1 MLYFREFGDRKN
13 PTILLLPG
21 AGMAQTFYCQYGF
34 ADRFHLVEVHL
45 LGTGEEAA
53 KKWSLREN
61 IDGVL
66 AIIKEIGK
74 EKVSLAGCSMG
85 AQMAVALLCE
95 APQYFGR
102 AIIISAWLIK
112 DPKQV
117 KKLCRLMKLLFY
129 VENSSYFA
137 KKEAKQMGM
146 DPQTTADFLR
156 QGKNNRRDNYDAYSW
171 DGVDIKKYPQF
182 ASVDVPMLA
191 LVGEK
196 ESRDVMIESTL
207 TLGRMNPNCVCQ
219 VWKDHAHDIPY
230 VRPEEF
236 NRVFLDFM
244 QGAPHKAATK
254 APGA

>member
-74 EKVSLAGCSMG
+74 EKVSLAGFSMG

-95 APQYFGR
+95 KGSKADGDG
-102 AIIISAWLIK
+102 SA
-112 DPKQV
+112 DDGGFSAAGQKQ
-117 KKLCRLMKLLFY
+117 
-129 VENSSYFA
+129 
-137 KKEAKQMGM
+137 
-146 DPQTTADFLR
+146 
-156 QGKNNRRDNYDAYSW
+156 
-171 DGVDIKKYPQF
+171 
-182 ASVDVPMLA
+182 
-191 LVGEK
+191 
-196 ESRDVMIESTL
+196 
-207 TLGRMNPNCVCQ
+207 
-219 VWKDHAHDIPY
+219 
-230 VRPEEF
+230 PE
-236 NRVFLDFM
+236 
-244 QGAPHKAATK
+244 G
-254 APGA
+254 